1 MLGQFSAAAQT
12 VAGVLA
18 RGEMPAASLVYR
30 LTAGQRPATYDHE
43 SWADLRAVRQALVLI
58 TADLFLL
65 VRLRSALS
73 HVSAAEWAACAR
85 TEFFAPEYWREIFL
99 MRKYQLLHADTVR
112 AHIHE
117 QANTVRSSVGRFNEK
132 AGQLAELCRWAAAYD
147 LLNLARDLLADTYRY
162 AIGFGWRKDPG
173 LGRLLQAMEGVAVH
187 DPSATISAIEKLAP
201 IYDQIDEMTEDS
213 GARPSDLA
221 ALLLKLLPQV
231 YVRYYCH
238 WLSRGEWYHADRTF
252 AAFVEHADLTAPEV
266 KVALAFVSGGETAH
280 ALRARLREPANEA
293 VASVSRLWDRQ
304 DSDTTDDGNQTSYIS
319 AIAGVDS
326 GVTDSKKPPMPSV
339 GEFPPSRLTEFLSAV
354 DTARQYE
361 LQAKTI
367 KSWFE
372 YWESKGCGME
382 LLAAVAT
389 IFKQG
394 VTPLRGTELLDPA
407 FHLSYRLQGPNQAFT
422 WLVRAHQHRYG
433 WSEHYHGHADS
444 EQRLA
449 LVGQRYPRRW
459 AEFLALSTLPPPRY
473 PERSR
478 AIPDAG
484 LVRLLLEV
492 GDVARARSV
501 LESMVNAVLQEF
513 DSQPLVCPAWWQE
526 PLA

>member
-1 MLGQFSAAAQT
+1 MLGRFSAAAQT

-18 RGEMPAASLVYR
+18 RGDMPAASLVYR
-30 LTAGQRPATYDHE
+30 LTAGHRPATNDHE
-43 SWADLRAVRQALVLI
+43 SWADLRAVRKAVVLI

-73 HVSAAEWAACAR
+73 QIPAADWAACAR
-85 TEFFAPEYWREIFL
+85 TELFAPEYWREIFL
-99 MRKYQLLHADTVR
+99 TRKYQLLHADTVR
-112 AHIHE
+112 ALIHE
-117 QANTVRSSVGRFNEK
+117 EANTVRSSVGRFNEK
-132 AGQLAELCRWAAAYD
+132 AGQLADLCLWAAAYD
-147 LLNLARDLLADTYRY
+147 LLDLARDLLTGTYRY
-162 AIGFGWRKDPG
+162 GIGYGWRKDPG
-173 LGRLLQAMEGVAVH
+173 LGRLLQAMEDLAVH
-187 DPSATISAIEKLAP
+187 DPSATINAMEKLAP

-221 ALLLKLLPQV
+221 TLLLKLLPQV

-238 WLSRGEWYHADRTF
+238 WLSHGEWYHADRTF

-266 KVALAFVSGGETAH
+266 KVALAFILGGETAH
-280 ALRARLREPANEA
+280 ALRARLREPENAA
-293 VASVSRLWDRQ
+293 IASVSRLWDRQ
-304 DSDTTDDGNQTSYIS
+304 DSDTSGHGNQTSHVS
-319 AIAGVDS
+319 TIAGVDT
-326 GVTDSKKPPMPSV
+326 GAADSEKPPMPSV
-339 GEFPPSRLTEFLSAV
+339 EEFPPSRLTEFLLAV
-354 DTARQYE
+354 DAAGQYE
-361 LQAKTI
+361 LQSKTI
-367 KSWFE
+367 KCWFE
-372 YWESKGCGME
+372 YWERSGSGME
-382 LLAAVAT
+382 LLAAVAKF
-389 IFKQG
+389 FKQG

-433 WSEHYHGHADS
+433 WSEHYYGHAYS

-459 AEFLALSTLPPPRY
+459 AEFLALSTLPPPHY

-492 GDVARARSV
+492 GNVARARSV
-501 LESMVNAVLQEF
+501 MESMVEAVLQEF
-513 DSQPLVCPAWWQE
+513 DSQPLVSPDWWQE
-526 PLA
+526 PRA